1 MMEKSRSPRFTLRKT
16 LLNSLITCAIASSA
30 SAWADKSNDTLVYAS
45 DSEPENVS
53 PYHNNLREGVILS
66 HMAWDTLAFRDPSTS
81 EYKPLLAESWEWED
95 STHLVFKLRKGIK
108 FHNGDDFSAEDVAF
122 TFNYVVSPESKI
134 VTRKNVDWIDHAE
147 IVDDYTVR
155 LVLVKPFPAA
165 LEYLS
170 GPTPI
175 YPAKYFKEVG
185 IEGYSKAPI
194 GTGPYKITKVLTGEG
209 VNLERYDDYFKAS
222 PIPKPAIKKLE
233 FRVIPDPDARLAQLM
248 TGDIDWI
255 WRVPSDQA
263 DQMKMMPGL
272 DVKSAETMR
281 IGYLRIDTVSETLK
295 DSPFNNK
302 LVREAVN
309 HAIDRDAFSQD
320 LIRGGSRSVYTP
332 CFPTQFGC
340 DTEAA
345 KKYEYDVD
353 KAKALLA
360 EAGYPDGFETEFYA
374 YRERD
379 LAEAMM
385 GYLSEIGIKANL
397 HFMKYAALRTDQRAG
412 KVPLS
417 FQTWGSYSVNDASAI
432 TSVFFKGGIDDSAKD
447 EAVIKLLDTADSSVD
462 PNTRKKAYSQ
472 AIKRIS
478 EEAYWVPMFSYSSN
492 YAFSDTLQFTPYPD
506 ELPRFYES
514 TWK

>member
-1 MMEKSRSPRFTLRKT
+1 MKKRCNHTLTLRKT
-16 LLNSLITCAIASSA
+16 LLHSVISCAMAVSA
-30 SAWADKSNDTLVYAS
+30 SAWADKSSDTLIYAS

-66 HMAWDTLAFRDPSTS
+66 HMAWDTLIFRDPQTS
-81 EYKPLLAESWEWED
+81 EYLPLLATSWEWQD
-95 STHLVFKLRKGIK
+95 STNLVFKLRQGVT
-108 FHNGDDFSAEDVAF
+108 FHNGDSFSADDVVF

-147 IVDDYTVR
+147 KLDDYTVR
-155 LVLVKPFPAA
+155 LVLKKPFPAA

-175 YPAKYFKEVG
+175 YPSEYFQKVG

-194 GTGPYKITKVLTGEG
+194 GTGPYKITKVLSGEG
-209 VNLERYDDYFKAS
+209 VNLERYDDYFEAS
-222 PIPKPAIKKLE
+222 PIPKPAISKLQ

-272 DVKSAETMR
+272 DIKSAETMR
-281 IGYLRIDTVSETLK
+281 IGYLRMETTSETLK
-295 DSPFNNK
+295 DSPFNNQ

-309 HAIDRDAFSQD
+309 YAIDRDAFSQD
-320 LIRGGSRSVYTP
+320 LVRGGSRSVYTP
-332 CFPTQFGC
+332 CFPSQFGC
-340 DTEAA
+340 DVSAA
-345 KKYEYDVD
+345 KKYEYNVE

-385 GYLSEIGIKANL
+385 GYLSEVGIKANL

-432 TSVFFKGGIDDSAKD
+432 TSVFFKGGVDDSAKD
-447 EAVIKLLDTADSSVD
+447 ETVIKLLDTADSSVD
-462 PNTRKKAYSQ
+462 PDTRKKAYSA

-478 EEAYWVPMFSYSSN
+478 EEAFWAPMFSYSSN
-492 YAFSDTLQFTPYPD
+492 YAFSDTLNFTPYPD

-514 TWK
+514 SWK

>member
-1 MMEKSRSPRFTLRKT
+1 MIKSRSHSFTLRKT
-16 LLNSLITCAIASSA
+16 LLNSLISCAIAASA
-30 SAWADKSNDTLVYAS
+30 SAWADKGNDTLVYAS

-66 HMAWDTLAFRDPSTS
+66 HMAWDTLLYRDPATS
-81 EYKPLLAESWEWED
+81 EYLPLLATSWEWED
-95 STHLVFKLRKGIK
+95 TTTLLFNLRKGVK
-108 FHNGDDFSAEDVAF
+108 FHNGDDFSADDVAF
-122 TFNYVVSPESKI
+122 TFNYVVSPDSKI

-147 IVDDYTVR
+147 KVDDYTVR
-155 LVLVKPFPAA
+155 LVLNKPFPAA

-175 YPAKYFKEVG
+175 YPARYFQEVG
-185 IEGYSKAPI
+185 IEGFSKVPV
-194 GTGPYKITKVLTGEG
+194 GTGPYKITKVLSGEG
-209 VNLERYDDYFKAS
+209 VNLVRNDDYFEAS
-222 PIPKPAIKKLE
+222 PIPKPAIKNLE

-248 TGDIDWI
+248 TGEIDWI

-272 DVKSAETMR
+272 EVKSSETMR
-281 IGYLRIDTVSETLK
+281 IGYLRMETTSEILK

-309 HAIDRDAFSQD
+309 YAIDRDAFSQD
-320 LIRGGSRSVYTP
+320 LVRGGSRSVYTP
-332 CFPTQFGC
+332 CFPSQFGC
-340 DTEAA
+340 DVSAA
-345 KKYEYDVD
+345 KKYEYNVE

-360 EAGYPDGFETEFYA
+360 EAGYPNGFETEFYA

-385 GYLSEIGIKANL
+385 GYLGAIGIKANL

-432 TSVFFKGGIDDSAKD
+432 TSVFFKGSVDDSAKD
-447 EAVIKLLDTADSSVD
+447 EKVIAMLDIADTSVD
-462 PNTRKKAYSQ
+462 PEARKKAYAE

-478 EEAYWVPMFSYSSN
+478 EEAYWAPMFSYSSN
-492 YAFSDTLQFTPYPD
+492 YAFSDTLNFKPYAD